1 MFDPK
6 LKEALGRVQKPGRY
20 TGGEPGSVYKDK
32 EKVDVRFA
40 FCFPDTYE
48 VGMSFL
54 GEKIL
59 YELLNSHENWWCE
72 RAFMPW
78 LDMKAEME
86 RLGLPLY
93 TMESKDPLTAFDAV
107 GFTLQYELSYTNI
120 LAMLDLAGIPF
131 YSKDRDESWP
141 LIVAGGP
148 CACNAEPIA
157 DFFDVVQL
165 GEGEN
170 QLPGICA
177 EIEKAKKEGGVSKK
191 ELLLRIAKIPGVY
204 IPAFYDVTY
213 CEDGR
218 VKAITPNEPGIPARI
233 TKAIIKDL
241 NQFAPPTNFVVPMV
255 GAIQDRASIE
265 VLRGCVRGCRFCQA
279 GFLYRPMRQRDA
291 SLLNKAAQD
300 LCANTGYEELSL
312 SSLSTSDHGQL
323 EELLDDLNEWA
334 PKEHVSLSLP
344 SLRVDNFS
352 QSLIEKTTKV
362 RKSGLTFAA
371 EAGTQRLRNVIN
383 KNVTWDEIEKTC
395 TIAFNAGYTSV
406 KLYFMM
412 GLPTETMEDIEG
424 IANLAQK
431 VVDLYYSLPTRP
443 KGRSVSVSIS
453 CACFVPKPFTPF
465 QFEGQDTMELLRE
478 KQKHLLASV
487 KSKKISVSYH
497 DADVSFIEAILAKG
511 DRRMGP
517 VILSAWK
524 KGSKL
529 DGWYEYFD
537 PQRWYD
543 AMAECGLDPAFYAN
557 RHRDYD
563 EVMPWDHLDF
573 CVSKEFL
580 IRENKI
586 ARQSATTPQ
595 CRERCSA
602 CGANCLTGG
611 GRCPAN
617 VDTITS
623 DRPLAPIEKQEQRP
637 QAELLEQPQKMRLF
651 FTKLDRAKYISHLDM
666 NRCMSRAMRRAD
678 LPVWY
683 TGGFNPHMY
692 LTFPL
697 PLSLGCESSY
707 ECVDL
712 KMVQA
717 VDPQEV
723 VGRLN
728 PCLPPDIQVFR
739 AAAPQMD
746 QKEIAWADYEMQLAG
761 GENFAEKLEEY
772 LNQPAIMVVKKT
784 KKGEKEIDIRP
795 HFSVQKLEVRDG
807 GVYATMRFATGI
819 ELNINPTLL
828 LDNAP
833 FLLRVISLKRVMVY
847 NKELQPFC

>member
-1 MFDPK
+1 MKREK
-6 LKEALGRVQKPGRY
+6 LEQILLQVQKPAQY
-20 TGGEPGSVYKDK
+20 IGGELNSVMKDK
-32 EKVDVRFA
+32 AKVDCRLA
-40 FCFPDTYE
+40 FCFPDKYE
-48 VGMSFL
+48 VGMSHL
-54 GEKIL
+54 GMKIL
-59 YELLNSHENWWCE
+59 YSLYNQRENWWCE
-72 RAFMPW
+72 RVFAPDA
-78 LDMKAEME
+78 DMEALLRKEGE
-86 RLGLPLY
+86 PLY
-93 TMESKDPLTAFDAV
+93 ALESLDPIRDFDFIL
-107 GFTLQYELSYTNI
+107 FTLQYEMSYTGVLN
-120 LAMLDLAGIPF
+120 MLDLAGVPVLA
-131 YSKDRDESWP
+131 KERTGLWP
-141 LIVAGGP
+141 IVAAGGP
-148 CACNAEPIA
+148 CACNPEPLA
-157 DFFDVVQL
+157 DFVDLFIL
-165 GEGEN
+165 GEGEEVN
-170 QLPGICA
+170 L
-177 EIEKAKKEGGVSKK
+177 EITDLYMQAKKEGWDKQRYLK
-191 ELLLRIAKIPGVY
+191 EAAKIGGVY
-204 IPAFYDVTY
+204 VPSLYDVSY
-213 CEDGR
+213 NADGTIHA
-218 VKAITPNEPGIPARI
+218 VTPNCPEAPAKVTKRI
-233 TKAIIKDL
+233 IADL
-241 NQFAPPTNFVVPMV
+241 DKVFFPEKFVVPFINIV
-255 GAIQDRASIE
+255 HDRSMLE
-265 VLRGCVRGCRFCQA
+265 LQRGCLRGCRFCQA
-279 GFLYRPMRQRDA
+279 GFIYRPLREKHYDTLNHDA
-291 SLLNKAAQD
+291 HC
-300 LCANTGYEELSL
+300 LCDTSGYEELSL
-312 SSLSTSDHGQL
+312 TSLSTSDYL
-323 EELLDDLNEWA
+323 EIEPLLDDLLAWT
-334 PKEHVSLSLP
+334 PQQRVSLSLP

-352 QSLIEKTTKV
+352 KELMEKVSRIK
-362 RKSGLTFAA
+362 KSGLTFAA
-371 EAGTQRLRNVIN
+371 EAGTQRLRDVIN
-383 KNVTWDEIEKTC
+383 KNVTEEEVLSTCKT
-395 TIAFNAGYTSV
+395 AFEGGYTSV

-623 DRPLAPIEKQEQRP
+623 DRPLAPIEKQAP
-637 QAELLEQPQKMRLF
+637 QLQASELLEQPQKMRLF

-761 GENFAEKLEEY
+761 EEDFAEKLEEY

-795 HFSVQKLEVRDG
+795 HFSVQKLEVRDS

>member
-20 TGGEPGSVYKDK
+20 TGGEPGSIYKEKD
-32 EKVDVRFA
+32 KVDVRFA

-86 RLGLPLY
+86 RLQLPLY

-131 YSKDRDESWP
+131 YSKDRDDRWP

-157 DFFDVVQL
+157 DFFDVIQL

-170 QLPGICA
+170 QLPAICA
-177 EIEKAKKEGGVSKK
+177 EIEKAKREGISKK
-191 ELLLRIAKIPGVY
+191 QLLLNIAKIPGVY

-213 CEDGR
+213 HEDGT

-371 EAGTQRLRNVIN
+371 EAGTQRHLGQALLHDGPAHRDHGGYRGYCRDCSEGGRPLLQEYEPRQGTWRAGDHQLRLLCAKAPHPLPVR
-383 KNVTWDEIEKTC
+383 
-395 TIAFNAGYTSV
+395 AHGY
-406 KLYFMM
+406 
-412 GLPTETMEDIEG
+412 
-424 IANLAQK
+424 
-431 VVDLYYSLPTRP
+431 
-443 KGRSVSVSIS
+443 
-453 CACFVPKPFTPF
+453 
-465 QFEGQDTMELLRE
+465 
-478 KQKHLLASV
+478 
-487 KSKKISVSYH
+487 
-497 DADVSFIEAILAKG
+497 
-511 DRRMGP
+511 RR
-517 VILSAWK
+517 
-524 KGSKL
+524 
-529 DGWYEYFD
+529 
-537 PQRWYD
+537 
-543 AMAECGLDPAFYAN
+543 DPAGQAEAPAGK
-557 RHRDYD
+557 RAQPQDQG
-563 EVMPWDHLDF
+563 ELP
-573 CVSKEFL
+573 
-580 IRENKI
+580 
-586 ARQSATTPQ
+586 RQHHQ
-595 CRERCSA
+595 
-602 CGANCLTGG
+602 LFG
-611 GRCPAN
+611 GRVRQGRPPPCPGH
-617 VDTITS
+617 
-623 DRPLAPIEKQEQRP
+623 R
-637 QAELLEQPQKMRLF
+637 
-651 FTKLDRAKYISHLDM
+651 
-666 NRCMSRAMRRAD
+666 
-678 LPVWY
+678 
-683 TGGFNPHMY
+683 GG
-692 LTFPL
+692 L
-697 PLSLGCESSY
+697 
-707 ECVDL
+707 
-712 KMVQA
+712 
-717 VDPQEV
+717 
-723 VGRLN
+723 
-728 PCLPPDIQVFR
+728 
-739 AAAPQMD
+739 
-746 QKEIAWADYEMQLAG
+746 
-761 GENFAEKLEEY
+761 
-772 LNQPAIMVVKKT
+772 
-784 KKGEKEIDIRP
+784 
-795 HFSVQKLEVRDG
+795 
-807 GVYATMRFATGI
+807 
-819 ELNINPTLL
+819 
-828 LDNAP
+828 
-833 FLLRVISLKRVMVY
+833 
-847 NKELQPFC
+847 